1 MPENETLFPDVRTAS
16 RWQPLR
22 DRIANGESP
31 DQIFLDI
38 QKQLYL
44 ALRSAF
50 ARWMKRGIDPK
61 KLFEAALDDDRSVL
75 CDLVNRVWND
85 EYARLLQDATSGEE
99 SLNLEA
105 VLRLFLNSVW
115 DCVRDHLQIDCRE
128 GGVPDA
134 FPKRV
139 DQMLDRL
146 IRGLLENPSRVPRR
160 PRQNKPPPDIDDTLG
175 ESLPLA

>member
-1 MPENETLFPDVRTAS
+1 MPENETLFPDARAAS

-22 DRIANGESP
+22 ERMAKGESP
-31 DQIFLDI
+31 NEIFPDFEE
-38 QKQLYL
+38 KFYA
-44 ALRSAF
+44 ALRRVF
-50 ARWMKRGIDPK
+50 KQWLKRGVDPK
-61 KLFEAALDDDRSVL
+61 QMFEAAMDNDRSVL
-75 CDLVNRVWND
+75 RDLMNRVWND
-85 EYARLLQDATSGEE
+85 DYARLLQDATSGEE

-115 DCVRDHLQIDCRE
+115 DYVRDHLQIDCRE

-134 FPKRV
+134 FLKRV

-146 IRGLLENPSRVPRR
+146 IRGLLQNPSRVPRR
-160 PRQNKPPPDIDDTLG
+160 PRHNKPPPDIDDTLG